1 MKTLEKLLIYLF
13 CCVSSHLAFSQN
25 ITKEEVNILEIPIK
39 FGETTIEELQTSPPA
54 TFQDAEAVV
63 LCDLGVQ
70 KFYRSYT
77 ILERKIK
84 IKIFKKSGYS
94 WANITIPLY
103 TSSNPDE
110 NDVLTAVEANTYNLE
125 NGKISQ
131 TTLAKAEIYY
141 KPINENYK
149 EAFFILPNVKEG
161 SIIEISYS
169 HESKKLSNFNHWIF
183 QKSIPTLWS
192 VYRLDM
198 YPGTFSFKTISRGE
212 FPFEAEEKYNSKEN
226 DLLVQHLRWVV
237 KDAPPI
243 IDEPFVANKNDY
255 ATQVLFEISGYGTL
269 SISSS
274 KISLKQTSISET
286 WLDLRNTLLNDAD
299 FGGSLKKFSNFN
311 IKEALGKSPK
321 ERVELAFKHI
331 SQNIKWDGSERL
343 FAEKS
348 LKNVYQDQQGNSAE
362 INLCLISLLK
372 ELKITTSPVILSTRS
387 HGKLSEQP
395 LIRMFNYVVAAVFI
409 DKDTLLLD
417 ATESDIPLGILPTR
431 CLNEKGFLLTTNP
444 SWIEIKPK
452 ADFTKKWMVDAVLN
466 EKGELKGLL
475 KLSGEGYFGI
485 ELKNMLQKDKLET
498 FIKEFQEQYPF
509 LTNIELESVN
519 RELAE
524 VSIKFTMEEFAKVVK
539 NQLYFNPICF
549 SQVKTNPFKGFIR
562 QNPIDFITP
571 SKYLYSIAISL
582 PKGFS
587 LQTVPKNTLNELPK
601 ETLSFSYNFDKTSEN
616 TIKIENKL
624 LINQATFEAKWFGQF
639 RDFYDTVVSKQS
651 ELVSI
656 RK

>member
-1 MKTLEKLLIYLF
+1 MKTSNKLFIICLF
-13 CCVSSHLAFSQN
+13 WASYHFSFSQN
-25 ITKEEVNILEIPIK
+25 VNKEEANILEIPVK
-39 FGETTIEELQTSPPA
+39 FGEATIEELQTPPPS

-63 LCDLGVQ
+63 LCDLGIQ
-70 KFYRSYT
+70 KIYRSYT
-77 ILERKIK
+77 VLERKIK

-94 WANITIPLY
+94 WANFKIPLY

-110 NDVLTAVEANTYNLE
+110 KDILTVIEANTYNLE

-131 TTLAKAEIYY
+131 TPLSKTEIYY

-149 EAFFILPNVKEG
+149 EAFFILPNVREG
-161 SIIEISYS
+161 SVIEISYS
-169 HESKKLSNFNHWIF
+169 HESKKLSNFNNWIF

-198 YPGTFSFKTISRGE
+198 FPGTFSFKTISRGE
-212 FPFEAEEKYNSKEN
+212 FPFEAEEKYSSKEN

-255 ATQVLFEISGYGTL
+255 ATQIIFEISGYGTL

-286 WLDLRNTLLNDAD
+286 WLDLRKTLLNDVD
-299 FGGSLKKFSNFN
+299 FGGSLKKFSKFDT
-311 IKEALGKSPK
+311 KEVLSKNTK
-321 ERVELAFKHI
+321 ERIELAFKHI
-331 SQNIKWDGSERL
+331 SQQIKWNGSERL
-343 FAEKS
+343 FAEKP
-348 LKNVYQDQQGNSAE
+348 LKNAYQDQQGNSAE

-372 ELKITTSPVILSTRS
+372 ELKINASPVILSTRS
-387 HGKLSEQP
+387 NGKLSEQP
-395 LIRMFNYVVAAVFI
+395 LIRMFNYVIVAAIV

-417 ATESDIPLGILPTR
+417 ATESDIPIGILPTR
-431 CLNEKGFLLTTNP
+431 CLNEKGFLLTENP
-444 SWIEIKPK
+444 NWIEIKPL
-452 ADFTKKWMVDAVLN
+452 ADFTKKWIVEATLN

-485 ELKNMLQKDKLET
+485 ELKNILQKDNLEA
-498 FIKEFQEQYPF
+498 FIKEFQQQNS
-509 LTNIELESVN
+509 LLSGVELESIN
-519 RELAE
+519 KDSPEI
-524 VSIKFTMEEFAKVVK
+524 SIKFTIEEFAKSVK

-549 SQVKTNPFKGFIR
+549 EQIKTNPFKGFIR

-571 SKYLYSIAISL
+571 LKHIYSITIAL
-582 PKGFS
+582 PDGFIIE
-587 LQTVPKNTLNELPK
+587 TAPKNTLTELPK
-601 ETLSFSYNFDKTSEN
+601 NTASFAYNFDKTTEN
-616 TIKIENKL
+616 TIKIESKI

-639 RDFYDTVVSKQS
+639 RELYDTIVSKQS
-651 ELVSI
+651 ELVAI
-656 RK
+656 KR